1 MPNILFVCTANRYR
15 SVVAAA
21 CFRNE
26 LARRNKENEWSV
38 SSAGT
43 WAVNGLPAMTE
54 AIILA
59 RELGLDIQNH
69 QSQVISA
76 EILQLADVVLVMEGG
91 QKEAL
96 QVEFPEYRKKIFLLS
111 ESSKGVSFD
120 IPDPVSGAALG
131 IHIVPEICELIRTG
145 FDQICSLARL

>member
-1 MPNILFVCTANRYR
+1 MPQIMFVCTANRYR

-21 CFRNE
+21 CFRDE
-26 LARRNKENEWSV
+26 LARRNMENEWRV

-43 WAVNGLPAMTE
+43 WTVNGLPAMAE

-59 RELGLDIQNH
+59 GELGLDIQDH
-69 QSQVISA
+69 RSQVITG
-76 EILQLADVVLVMEGG
+76 EMLQLADVVLVMESG

-96 QVEFPEYRKKIFLLS
+96 QVEFPDDRKKIFLLS
-111 ESSKGVSFD
+111 QASKGISFD
-120 IPDPVSGAALG
+120 IPDPVAGPGVG
-131 IHIVPEICELIRTG
+131 IQVVPEICELLRTG